1 MLELLLTKGFP
12 VAVAKDHP
20 DNEYPNQ
27 DERCAKYGWDET
39 IRHRIAPVEIA
50 YALHVR
56 SAGNPCLS
64 RAKSLSGPVR
74 HDLLRR
80 SGAIVHSTSIRIDG
94 LGPLCESQGLLPYQP
109 SLTARTGVAGQAPIS
124 SQIGK
129 SIGITPVRAVGT
141 CRHRFPAWS
150 QHRRKKPAN

>member
-39 IRHRIAPVEIA
+39 IRHRIAPVEIV

-94 LGPLCESQGLLPYQP
+94 LGPLCESQGLLPYQLP
-109 SLTARTGVAGQAPIS
+109 RPPEPVLLDKLRFLL
-124 SQIGK
+124 K
-129 SIGITPVRAVGT
+129 SVNPLGS
-141 CRHRFPAWS
+141 HR
-150 QHRRKKPAN
+150 